1 MYCPLCGAEYR
12 PGFTVCSDCQVA
24 LVPDPARAASAD
36 PSIEDESDDTS
47 FVLVWSGSDA
57 LKHTEICEAL
67 DRQKIPART
76 LGSEDHLFNLT
87 TRPAFEV
94 YVPADLANSAREA
107 IQQVDPLEDSARPSE
122 SDIFEIPAEDGP
134 SSDDDD
140 NEERR
145 DSRDFDP
152 QDATVEIWSGQDANM
167 AAMIA
172 SSLRENSIP
181 CRSESDTPESQDAP
195 SESGS
200 ARILVFPEDERRAKE
215 ITREIIDA
223 VPPQ

>member
-24 LVPDPARAASAD
+24 LVPDPPRAASAD
-36 PSIEDESDDTS
+36 PSIEDESDDRS

-107 IQQVDPLEDSARPSE
+107 IQQVDPLEDSAQSSE

-140 NEERR
+140 DDERR
-145 DSRDFDP
+145 DSLSFDP
-152 QDATVEIWSGQDANM
+152 LDATVEIWSGQDVNM

-181 CRSESDTPESQDAP
+181 CRCESDTPESPDAP
-195 SESGS
+195 GESGS

-215 ITREIIDA
+215 IIREIIDA